1 MILTGRPV
9 DAQESL
15 AMGLANRVVGK
26 GQALPAALQLAED
39 LLKFPYACM
48 QADRAS
54 LAYSAFSAT
63 SFDDA
68 LLYEFDNGV
77 KVLDEAI
84 EGAARFS
91 SGAGRHGD
99 FGKL

>member
-1 MILTGRPV
+1 
-9 DAQESL
+9 
-15 AMGLANRVVGK
+15 MGLANRVVGK
-26 GQALPAALQLAED
+26 GEGLDAALALARE
-39 LLKFPYACM
+39 LLKFPFACM
-48 QADRAS
+48 MADRAS

-68 LLYEFDNGV
+68 LTQEFERGAT
-77 KVLDEAI
+77 VLKEAA

-91 SGAGRHGD
+91 AGEGRHGD